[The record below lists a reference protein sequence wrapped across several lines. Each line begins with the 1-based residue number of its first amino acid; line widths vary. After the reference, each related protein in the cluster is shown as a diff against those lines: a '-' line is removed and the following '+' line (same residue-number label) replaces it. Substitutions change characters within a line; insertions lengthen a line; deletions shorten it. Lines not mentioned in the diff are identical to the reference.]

1 MVKKKKKKVPTGK
14 AETKVQINKQIKYM
28 FSPPILFPGQTDLY
42 NNLECL
48 IQTEASQTPASLV
61 LEHGNTERAPPPHV
75 YT

>member
-1 MVKKKKKKVPTGK
+1 MVKKKKKSPLARQK
-14 AETKVQINKQIKYM
+14 TKVQINKQIKYM
-28 FSPPILFPGQTDLY
+28 FSPPILFPGQIYLY

-61 LEHGNTERAPPPHV
+61 LEHGNTERATPPHV